1 MKKNNFLLITGFLF
15 ILLLFSLSISTQTS
29 SPLRQFTV
37 TPDITYL
44 NWTNNYISNITM
56 IVNDSVSNIFL
67 EIMNDTSATANYS
80 QLVNEEW
87 CYYLH
92 VRNNSDMPE
101 RYNNVIGPISG
112 GSTTNATLIVNPN
125 RLSCSPGRYWINK
138 FTIQNN
144 TPSETANVT
153 VFIDIPISSSNSITP
168 SINNVNLPNTGVGY
182 FGVGANLP
190 INATFYHSYY
200 LNTSSVTKA
209 TGVMINLSGWSS
221 SQDVDLFLFDDS
233 SNLKAKS
240 INKSS
245 TSESVLYNFLPT
257 TEKIWEIRIYGNST
271 SAISYNG
278 VIAFTTLNVTSAN
291 SSNIL
296 ISSLDFGALNASST
310 AQKDYTLKNEGNL
323 NLSNVIETKELYH
336 IERFIGNVAK
346 NFTFLVSYP
355 PITRVKAILNWTGSS
370 NYTLK
375 VYNQDDY
382 SLITST
388 SKYVYANRT
397 GAMEEE
403 YGETST
409 LSSGKWKVGV
419 INNANANDLY
429 NVTIYMY
436 INPSNWIATNYTTMN
451 FNMTNLDIYNI
462 TTQMNLTVQNTTMN
476 GLYEGYVQYL
486 DGNKA
491 GVRIPILFSVTTP
504 MLVINDTLNYTSITV
519 NENYGNNMTKSVYI
533 NVSNMGAYDFVLE
546 LTNSSSVLYC
556 VSGTGCNTNYN
567 ATLTFN
573 TTNSISNYSSKI
585 INITTTFNSSVS
597 KGLYQGWI
605 LFNTNNS
612 ITALS
617 SHPSETFNLT
627 VNLNLTDS
635 IDLNAFGIN
644 DTIVN
649 VNTDENVTVKFKLYY
664 INGTEFLDLNARN
677 SLNTSNFTVWLTS
690 MNISSYRIPS
700 SGGISIYNGSTPYI
714 YNPPSTG
721 PYYSVKFTVPANK
734 PGDYYKVNVI
744 ANYTSDVGSPIYGG
758 YSSNQTLIVNRTG
771 LQMSTN
777 YSGDFGTG
785 LSYTPTIT
793 LVNNTNSKATIYVN
807 VSNYGP
813 VNATPATINFTESC
827 SLTVVTNFSTCGAT
841 PSGTQFSIASLGYP
855 SSCVVWWTITASKT
869 NETCYAN
876 ITDSS
881 SSNQWFNKNGINITV
896 SVTTSI
902 VSTTTSTATTVLS
915 NEGTSGTTGTTN
927 RTATALLYLDIT
939 SYPSTVS
946 IEQGGNKTETVKVKN
961 INKTITQNVK
971 LEIFGIEDSSWY
983 SIVPSTYV
991 PITNQSEYT
1000 FFVAFNIPKSTAV
1013 NDYPALFKASSS
1025 YNNTKKNFVLEVTPG
1040 EETKT
1045 QITLNISNYKTQILS
1060 LEKEL
1065 NQSKSKGVNVSE
1077 AESLFSQLKQKITSV
1092 DAYIALGDFDSA
1104 YDLLDDIESLINQ
1117 TKSAMKVGSKLDI
1130 GKMFNLNWQSLLKW
1144 GVVGGAVAGIAFF
1157 GYLFWPTPIEYK
1169 PETSLKTSKTGFGIR
1184 YKIVEILRK
1193 IKEKLTFKK
1202 RNEQALSYKK

>member
-1 MKKNNFLLITGFLF
+1 
-15 ILLLFSLSISTQTS
+15 
-29 SPLRQFTV
+29 
-37 TPDITYL
+37 
-44 NWTNNYISNITM
+44 M

-67 EIMNDTSATANYS
+67 KITNDTSYATANYS
-80 QLVNEEW
+80 QLVYDDS
-87 CYYLH
+87 CYYLRI
-92 VRNNSDMPE
+92 RNNSDISE
-101 RYNNVIGPISG
+101 TYNNVIGPLSG

-125 RLSCSPGRYWINK
+125 RLSCSPGRYWINR

-144 TPSETANVT
+144 TPNETANVT
-153 VFIDIPISSSNSITP
+153 LFIDIPISSANSITA
-168 SINNVNLPNTGVGY
+168 SINNANLATTGIGY
-182 FGVGANLP
+182 FGVGASLP
-190 INATFYHSYY
+190 VNATFYHSYY

-245 TSESVLYNFLPT
+245 TSESLLYNFLPT
-257 TEKIWEIRIYGNST
+257 TEKIWEIRVYGNST

-278 VIAFTTLNVTSAN
+278 VVAFTTLNVTSAN
-291 SSNIL
+291 FSNIL

-310 AQKDYTLKNEGNL
+310 AQKNYTLRNEGNL
-323 NLSNVIETKELYH
+323 NLSNVVETKELYH
-336 IERFIGNVAK
+336 IERFSGNAAK

-355 PITRVKAILNWTGSS
+355 PITRVKAVLNWTGSS

-375 VYNQDDY
+375 VYNQDDS

-409 LSSGKWKVGV
+409 LSSGKWKIGV
-419 INNANANDLY
+419 INNTNVTDQY

-436 INPSNWIATNYTTMN
+436 INPTNWITTNYTTMN

-462 TTQMNLTVQNTTMN
+462 TTQMNLTVQNTTMD

-491 GVRIPILFSVTTP
+491 GIRIPILFNITTP
-504 MLVINDTLNYTSITV
+504 MLVINDTLNYTSITIS
-519 NENYGNNMTKSVYI
+519 ENYGNNMAKSVYI
-533 NVSNMGAYDFVLE
+533 NVSNLGTYDLVFE
-546 LTNSSSVLYC
+546 LTNSSSMLYC
-556 VSGTGCNTNYN
+556 ISGSCNSSYN
-567 ATLTFN
+567 VTLNFN
-573 TTNSISNYSSKI
+573 TTNSISKFSSKI
-585 INITTTFNSSVS
+585 INITTNFSSS
-597 KGLYQGWI
+597 FPKGIYQGWI
-605 LFNTNNS
+605 LFNTINS
-612 ITALS
+612 TTALS

-635 IDLNAFGIN
+635 IDVNAFGITYLGGIS
-644 DTIVN
+644 DTVVN
-649 VNTDENVTVKFKLYY
+649 GNGRGNTDENVTVKFKLYY
-664 INGTEFLDLNARN
+664 INGTEFLDQYTRN
-677 SLNTSNFTVWLTS
+677 SLNTLNFTVWLTS

-700 SGGISIYNGSTPYI
+700 SGGLSIYNGTIPAI
-714 YNPPSTG
+714 YKANADGT
-721 PYYSVKFTVPANK
+721 YYSVNFTVPSNK
-734 PGDYYKVNVI
+734 PGDYYKLYAI
-744 ANYTSDVGSPIYGG
+744 ANYTGDVGSPIYGG
-758 YSSNQTLIVNRTG
+758 YSSNQTVIVNRTG

-777 YSGDFGTG
+777 YSSDFGVS

-793 LVNNTNSKATIYVN
+793 LANSTNSKATIYVN

-813 VNATPATINFTESC
+813 LNATPATINFTESC
-827 SLTVVTNFSTCGAT
+827 SLTVVTNSSNCGAT
-841 PSGTQFSIASLGYP
+841 TSGTQFSMASLGYP
-855 SSCVVWWTITASKT
+855 SSCVVWWTITASGT
-869 NETCYAN
+869 RETCYAN

-896 SVTTSI
+896 SVTTST

-991 PITNQSEYT
+991 PIANQSEYT
-1000 FFVAFNIPKSTAV
+1000 FFVTFNIPKSTAV
-1013 NDYPALFKASSS
+1013 NDYPAMFKASSS

-1104 YDLLDDIESLINQ
+1104 YDLLDDIEILINQ

-1130 GKMFNLNWQSLLKW
+1130 GKILNWQSLLKW
-1144 GVVGGAVAGIAFF
+1144 GVIGGAVAGIAFF
-1157 GYLFWPTPIEYK
+1157 GYLFWPTPLEYK
-1169 PETSLKTSKTGFGIR
+1169 PETSLKTSKTGFGIK